1 MNGEKTLYTALVSD
15 SAITSIVDTVNG
27 YPAIAVGIREP
38 LAWTPELKT
47 ISVYNSTGMDA
58 RDKRMIVEL
67 TLNIRCPS
75 ESECKTIAEAIADK
89 LRGTSFLSGRGA
101 YYPQYGGVI
110 PPQDETDSY
119 NLPMTIGM
127 KAGEV
132 VD

>member
-1 MNGEKTLYTALVSD
+1 MNGEVTLFNNLYNDTT
-15 SAITSIVDTVNG
+15 ITDLLSTVNG

-38 LAWTPELKT
+38 LEWTPELKT
-47 ISVYNSTGMDA
+47 ISIYNSTGMDA

-75 ESECKTIAEAIADK
+75 EPECKTIAEAIADK
-89 LRGTSFLSGRGA
+89 LRGTSFLNGRGA
-101 YYPQYGGVI
+101 YYPQYSGVI

-119 NLPMTIGM
+119 NLPMTVGM